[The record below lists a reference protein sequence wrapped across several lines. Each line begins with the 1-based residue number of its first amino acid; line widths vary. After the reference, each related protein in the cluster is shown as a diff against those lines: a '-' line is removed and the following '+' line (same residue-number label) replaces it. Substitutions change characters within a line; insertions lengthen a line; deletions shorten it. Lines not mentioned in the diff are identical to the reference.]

1 MNWLFVLS
9 PRDRF
14 HVMVS
19 YPSEEVSCVES
30 CRGFSTLSFYKKVS
44 QYSRKIKEIIAK
56 YWKDYF
62 SQRKTENAVDK
73 FFSESCLT
81 PFSVRVHAFSINFFL
96 IDRLNVALQNCF
108 CRFSLRWNMRKL
120 EEKQKGG
127 RNLWNTLYM

>member
-1 MNWLFVLS
+1 MNLVEDFPRYLF
-9 PRDRF
+9 
-14 HVMVS
+14 
-19 YPSEEVSCVES
+19 
-30 CRGFSTLSFYKKVS
+30 TKKVS

-56 YWKDYF
+56 YRKDYF
-62 SQRKTENAVDK
+62 SQRKTENTVDK

-127 RNLWNTLYM
+127 RNLWNTLYVLMKKIVFVLIVKKSNLLLFDSIK